1 MNPKYFGLNEAIG
14 KLVKNPGDQ
23 SRIVA
28 IAVALAVSAQA
39 HLPSSDV
46 ENQLAYYGE
55 QVHPFV
61 CEKISE
67 VGEAV
72 VFASKSA
79 LDYAQLFWKMRY
91 TAAFPN
97 RMLVDNAYQIDRLI
111 AAHASHS
118 IDITSLWAGGLVQ
131 LSQEM
136 SLFMNKYRAEIMGI
150 ASRVA
155 VILQPPAAD
164 EADAPVAGTTVV
176 G

>member
-1 MNPKYFGLNEAIG
+1 MNPQYFGLNEAIG
-14 KLVKNPGDQ
+14 KLVRTPADQ

-39 HLPSSDV
+39 HLPSSAVD
-46 ENQLAYYGE
+46 NQLAYYGE

-97 RMLVDNAYQIDRLI
+97 HMLVDNAYQIDRLI
-111 AAHASHS
+111 AMKASHS
-118 IDITSLWAGGLVQ
+118 IDITSLWSGGLIQ
-131 LSQEM
+131 LSEEM

-155 VILQPPAAD
+155 CILQVPRQDSEEPNP
-164 EADAPVAGTTVV
+164 APVAG
-176 G
+176 

>member
-1 MNPKYFGLNEAIG
+1 MNPKFFGLNEAIG
-14 KLVKNPGDQ
+14 KLIKNPGDQ

-28 IAVALAVSAQA
+28 IAVALAVSSQAQ
-39 HLPSSDV
+39 LPSSSVD
-46 ENQLAYYGE
+46 NQLAYYGE

-79 LDYAQLFWKMRY
+79 LEYAQLFWKMRY

-97 RMLVDNAYQIDRLI
+97 HMLVDNAHQIDRLI
-111 AAHASHS
+111 ATRGGHS
-118 IDITSLWAGGLVQ
+118 LDITSLWSGGLIQ
-131 LSQEM
+131 LSEEM
-136 SLFMNKYRAEIMGI
+136 SQFMNKYRAEIMGV

-155 VILQPPAAD
+155 VLLQPAASGSD
-164 EADAPVAGTTVV
+164 EPVAG
-176 G
+176 